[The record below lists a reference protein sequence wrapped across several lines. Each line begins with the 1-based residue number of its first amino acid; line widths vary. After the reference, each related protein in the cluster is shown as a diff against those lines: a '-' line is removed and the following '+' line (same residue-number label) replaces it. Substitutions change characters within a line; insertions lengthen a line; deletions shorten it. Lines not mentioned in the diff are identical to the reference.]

1 MRSEST
7 TGQSDDALRLVIAGG
22 GTGGHVSPAVA
33 VAQELQRRHATEI
46 LWIGSGA
53 AVERDA
59 AASIGATFRSVQTG
73 KLRRYL
79 SVQTPLDAIRI
90 PVGIAQSW
98 RLLADW
104 RDAVVMST
112 GGFVSVPTVVAAR
125 MRGIPTLTHEQTAY
139 IGLATKINAR
149 FADVVALSYERSRS
163 LLTSARGRV
172 VVTGNPVRAAVLHGN
187 AARAYAG
194 FSLPDDLPLLYI
206 TGGAQGAR
214 SLNAVVA
221 DALPD
226 LLGYVAVLHQA
237 GPAALH
243 DDVATL
249 QRRAAALP
257 DDQRRRYCVIE
268 TVGDEIGD
276 VYAAAS
282 VVLGRAGAGTVNE
295 LSALGIPA
303 IFVPLPGA
311 EEQHQNAQQLVQR
324 GTAIEIAQADLT
336 PERLVSEVREL
347 VTTPERLASM
357 RAVARNSTMNNAASS
372 LADEVESLAG
382 ARRP

>member
-7 TGQSDDALRLVIAGG
+7 TGQSANALRLIIAGG

-33 VAQELQRRHATEI
+33 VAQELQRRRSTEI

-59 AASIGATFRSVQTG
+59 AAAIGATFATVKTG

-79 SVQTPLDAIRI
+79 SLQTPLDAMRI
-90 PVGIAQSW
+90 PVGVVQAW
-98 RLLADW
+98 RLLAKW
-104 RDAVVMST
+104 RDAVVVST

-125 MRGIPTLTHEQTAY
+125 MRGIPTLTHEQTAH

-149 FADVVALSYERSRS
+149 FADVVALSYERSQS
-163 LLTSARGRV
+163 LLSSARGRV
-172 VVTGNPVRAAVLHGN
+172 VVTGNPVRASVLHGD
-187 AARAYAG
+187 AARAYSA
-194 FSLPDDLPLLYI
+194 FDLPDDLPLVYI

-221 DALPD
+221 DSLSD
-226 LLGYVAVLHQA
+226 LLGYVAILHQA
-237 GPAALH
+237 GPLALH
-243 DDVATL
+243 NDAATL
-249 QRRAAALP
+249 QQRANTLSL
-257 DDQRRRYCVIE
+257 DLRSRYRVVE
-268 TVGDEIGD
+268 LVGDEIGD

-295 LSALGIPA
+295 VSALGIPA
-303 IFVPLPGA
+303 ILVPLPGA

-324 GTAIEIAQADLT
+324 GAAIEIFQADLT
-336 PERLVSEVREL
+336 PERLVNEIREL
-347 VTTPERLASM
+347 VTTPGRLTKM
-357 RAVARNSTMNNAASS
+357 RAAACGSDTHDAASR
-372 LADEVESLAG
+372 LADEVESLAQAG
-382 ARRP
+382 RD